1 LRFVLAAN
9 EPAPQAAGD
18 VSAIC
23 ELNRWQQ
30 VVPKAKSIDLRSL
43 GDACAAVALPA
54 DIPVRISVEADS
66 NPTYATVV
74 GKLVLGPPHEG
85 PLSIRIRGDA
95 AFVLN
100 GNIVPR

>member
-1 LRFVLAAN
+1 MLVR
-9 EPAPQAAGD
+9 
-18 VSAIC
+18 
-23 ELNRWQQ
+23 RWRCLLTFQFAFLSRQ
-30 VVPKAKSIDLRSL
+30 IR
-43 GDACAAVALPA
+43 
-54 DIPVRISVEADS
+54 